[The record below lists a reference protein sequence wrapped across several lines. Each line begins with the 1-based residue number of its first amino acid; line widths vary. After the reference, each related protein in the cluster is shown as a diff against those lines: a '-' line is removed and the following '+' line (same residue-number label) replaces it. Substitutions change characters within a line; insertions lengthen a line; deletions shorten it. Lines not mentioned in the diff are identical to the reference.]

1 MNTLFKQTLTASILS
16 TMIAGTAFAAPSE
29 APPDF
34 IKRVADGL
42 ISRLKA
48 DHAKLQNNPALVK
61 TIVRQNLDPYVDS
74 QAFTR
79 IVDTVYD
86 SKFTNMKE
94 LRVQHRGKPLRA
106 FFAFDPLRQAIVLCI
121 GDKGGKKRFYKEMLD
136 IADQQY
142 ELHLST
148 LGDQSNG

>member
-1 MNTLFKQTLTASILS
+1 
-16 TMIAGTAFAAPSE
+16 
-29 APPDF
+29 
-34 IKRVADGL
+34 
-42 ISRLKA
+42 
-48 DHAKLQNNPALVK
+48 
-61 TIVRQNLDPYVDS
+61 
-74 QAFTR
+74 
-79 IVDTVYD
+79 
-86 SKFTNMKE
+86 
-94 LRVQHRGKPLRA
+94 